1 MEVSK
6 PTSVNVM
13 FWCCMGLS
21 VVYLVVYWRYF
32 KAKKL
37 KKKLE
42 ANLGSSKDDLE
53 KIDKKL
59 EKLTPH
65 LYGLPVLIGACFF
78 GSCIFKYFIRRALS
92 QEAVNFPVLNGAQNT
107 GFDFSLVHFLLLV
120 IIVLLMYIGYKAMFP
135 RGMKTEGLKEDF
147 DLLPSLLLLIGAL
160 IVFIG
165 ILFVLIKFISY
176 VF

>member
-1 MEVSK
+1 MNNLSNML
-6 PTSVNVM
+6 TAANVM

-42 ANLGSSKDDLE
+42 ANLESSKDDLE

-65 LYGLPVLIGACFF
+65 LYGLPALIGACFF
-78 GSCIFKYFIRRALS
+78 GSYIFKHFIRRALS

-107 GFDFSLVHFLLLV
+107 GFDFSREQFLLLV
-120 IIVLLMYIGYKAMFP
+120 IAVLLMYIGYKVMFP
-135 RGMKTEGLKEDF
+135 RGMKTELGLKEDY
-147 DLLPSLLLLIGAL
+147 SLLLLIGAL

-165 ILFVLIKFISY
+165 IVFILIKFISY